1 MEKQAVI
8 RPGTTPDTEKKLTP
22 GTKVAGAENLVC
34 KLDDDMA
41 KRLADVAAKR

>member
-8 RPGTTPDTEKKLTP
+8 RPGTTPDVERKLVP
-22 GTKVAGAENLVC
+22 GVKTAGDKAQTKA
-34 KLDDDMA
+34 LDDDMA